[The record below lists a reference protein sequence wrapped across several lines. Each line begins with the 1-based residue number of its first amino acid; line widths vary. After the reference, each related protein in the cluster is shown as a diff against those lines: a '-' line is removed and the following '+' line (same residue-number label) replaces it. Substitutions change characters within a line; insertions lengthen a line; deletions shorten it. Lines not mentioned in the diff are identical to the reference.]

1 MSSVIE
7 HYLNKM
13 TQGDHFFFKQLG
25 QRIAVL
31 RKELGMTQMQL
42 AEVLAISQQYMQAF
56 EAGRRKVPSS
66 MLPTL
71 AQLFGIT
78 VDELIGM
85 ELKAVKRGPTPK
97 LQRQVEQIS
106 LLPRTKQRF
115 VMDMLDTVIQ
125 QAGQ

>member
-13 TQGDHFFFKQLG
+13 TQGDNFFFKQLG
-25 QRIAVL
+25 QRIATL

-42 AEVLAISQQYMQAF
+42 AEILTISQQYMQAF

>member
-1 MSSVIE
+1 MSSVIK
-7 HYLNKM
+7 HYLDKM
-13 TQGDHFFFKQLG
+13 TQNDQFFFKQLG

-31 RKELGMTQMQL
+31 RKELGMTQTQL
-42 AEVLAISQQYMQAF
+42 ADVVTVSQQYIQAF

-71 AQLFGIT
+71 AQLFGIS

-85 ELKAVKRGPTPK
+85 KLKSVKRGPTPK

-115 VMDMLDTVIQ
+115 VMDMLDAVIQ
-125 QAGQ
+125 QAS

>member
-1 MSSVIE
+1 MSSVIK
-7 HYLNKM
+7 HYLTKM
-13 TQGDHFFFKQLG
+13 AQDDHFFFKQLG
-25 QRIAVL
+25 QRIATL

-42 AEVLAISQQYMQAF
+42 AEVLTISQQYIQAF

-85 ELKAVKRGPTPK
+85 KSKAVKRGPTPK